1 MTLVKFANQMPSLID
16 RFFND
21 DLFDWSIQNF
31 SNNFT
36 NLPAV
41 NIKEK
46 DDAFEIEMA
55 APGFNKEDFKIELN
69 NNILSISSEKKIE
82 NETKENERYTRREF
96 SYQSFMRSFT
106 LPDTIEGEKINAKYE
121 NGILNIHIPK
131 KDEAKVKPVKQIKIK

>member
-1 MTLVKFANQMPSLID
+1 MTLVKFSNQMPSLID

-21 DLFDWSIQNF
+21 DLFDWSLQNF
-31 SNNFT
+31 SNTNS

-69 NNILSISSEKKIE
+69 NNLLSISSEKKTE
-82 NETKENERYTRREF
+82 NETKENERFTRREF

-106 LPDTIEGEKINAKYE
+106 LPNSIEGEKINAKYE

-131 KDEAKVKPVKQIKIK
+131 KDEAKVKPVKQIEIK

>member
-1 MTLVKFANQMPSLID
+1 MTLVKFSNQMPSLID

-21 DLFDWSIQNF
+21 DLFDWSLQNF
-31 SNNFT
+31 SNTNS

-55 APGFNKEDFKIELN
+55 APGFKKEDFKIELN
-69 NNILSISSEKKIE
+69 NNLLSISSEKKTE
-82 NETKENERYTRREF
+82 NETKENERFTKREF

-106 LPDTIEGEKINAKYE
+106 LPNSIEGEKINAKYK

-131 KDEAKVKPVKQIKIK
+131 KEEAKVKPVKQIEIK

>member
-46 DDAFEIEMA
+46 NDAFEIEMA

>member
-1 MTLVKFANQMPSLID
+1 VKFSNQMPSLID

-21 DLFDWSIQNF
+21 DLFDWSLQNF
-31 SNNFT
+31 SNTNS

-69 NNILSISSEKKIE
+69 NNLLSISSEKKTE
-82 NETKENERYTRREF
+82 NETKENERFTRREF

-106 LPDTIEGEKINAKYE
+106 LPNSIEGEKINAKYE

-131 KDEAKVKPVKQIKIK
+131 KDEAKVKPVKQIEIK

>member
-1 MTLVKFANQMPSLID
+1 MTLVKFSNQMPSLID
-16 RFFND
+16 SFFND
-21 DLFDWSIQNF
+21 DLFDWSLQNF
-31 SNNFT
+31 SNTNS

-69 NNILSISSEKKIE
+69 NNLLSISSEKKTE
-82 NETKENERYTRREF
+82 NETKENERFTRREF

-106 LPDTIEGEKINAKYE
+106 LPNSIEGEKINAKYE

-131 KDEAKVKPVKQIKIK
+131 KEEAKVKPVKQIEIK